1 MDEWYFDDHT
11 QKYNIVIITDFLN
24 IKCSSVALF
33 ALFYG
38 VLIYS
43 SIYGQLL
50 IFIFFTLVI
59 KEQFV
64 GLQILLD
71 QTLNRVVNRLPMA
84 IEKVL
89 QVNLLLK
96 KNKKKIWMDIAWEL
110 KKRHQL
116 FTFWLEFS
124 RIALKPAVCLLPL

>member
-1 MDEWYFDDHT
+1 
-11 QKYNIVIITDFLN
+11 
-24 IKCSSVALF
+24 VALF

-96 KNKKKIWMDIAWEL
+96 KNKNKIWMDIA
-110 KKRHQL
+110 
-116 FTFWLEFS
+116 
-124 RIALKPAVCLLPL
+124 